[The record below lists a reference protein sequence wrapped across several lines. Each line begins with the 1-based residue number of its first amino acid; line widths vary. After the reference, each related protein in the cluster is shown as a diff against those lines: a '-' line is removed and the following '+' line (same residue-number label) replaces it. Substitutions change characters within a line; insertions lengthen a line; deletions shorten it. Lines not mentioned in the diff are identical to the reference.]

1 MPLLDSEEG
10 EKEMEKVDGCQ
21 RGINIASNQ
30 IHSCGRGSVSS
41 DREGEFTESCD
52 KTDGQQQKDEDSGF
66 SFSLDLG
73 PSILDDVLQVMD
85 KRHN

>member
-10 EKEMEKVDGCQ
+10 DTEMEKEDRYQKGGNV
-21 RGINIASNQ
+21 ASIQ
-30 IHSCGRGSVSS
+30 TPRAGWGSLSS
-41 DREGEFTESCD
+41 DNTEDSTDTSD
-52 KTDGQQQKDEDSGF
+52 KTAGQQKEEDGGF

-85 KRHN
+85 KLYD

>member
-10 EKEMEKVDGCQ
+10 DIEMEKEDRYQ
-21 RGINIASNQ
+21 KRGNVASIQ
-30 IHSCGRGSVSS
+30 TSRAGWGSLSS
-41 DREGEFTESCD
+41 DNTEDSTDTSD
-52 KTDGQQQKDEDSGF
+52 KTAGQQKEEDGAF

-85 KRHN
+85 KLYN